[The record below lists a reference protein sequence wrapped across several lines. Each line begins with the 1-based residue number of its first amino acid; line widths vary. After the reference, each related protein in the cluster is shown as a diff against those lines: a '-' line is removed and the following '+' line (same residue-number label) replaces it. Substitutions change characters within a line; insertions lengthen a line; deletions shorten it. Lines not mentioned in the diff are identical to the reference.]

1 VSLLSAE
8 AEISVRFSE
17 VDMLTIVWHGHYVQ
31 YFEEGRL
38 AFGDKYG
45 LGYMQVYD
53 QGFSIPIVK
62 LNIDYKFPLKFGEK
76 AVIETTYVKSDAAK
90 LIFRY
95 TIKSKT
101 TGKLIATGETVQVFV
116 DTQGILSLTVPDFFL
131 EWKKKWL
138 SN

>member
-1 VSLLSAE
+1 
-8 AEISVRFSE
+8 
-17 VDMLTIVWHGHYVQ
+17 
-31 YFEEGRL
+31 
-38 AFGDKYG
+38 
-45 LGYMQVYD
+45 MQVYD